1 MVLFIFIAVFPGF
14 YAGPG
19 GGHCPAQGQAPA
31 KLRGEAEARGQ
42 RGGRVLLRGRVTEVR
57 HVTILSHFASD
68 KIIIKAEALHIFFT
82 SPKAGSRRQG
92 QPPAIC

>member
-1 MVLFIFIAVFPGF
+1 MGSRPCVHLAVWVLYVLFIFIAVFPGF

-31 KLRGEAEARGQ
+31 KLRGEEEARGQ

-57 HVTILSHFASD
+57 LVTRDMLHVCTQVI
-68 KIIIKAEALHIFFT
+68 T
-82 SPKAGSRRQG
+82 
-92 QPPAIC
+92 PPSQR